1 MNLQK
6 YIASV
11 SFGKDSLA
19 MLLLL
24 IEKKYPLDE
33 VIFFDWGMEFQCIYD
48 LRDKIKPLLEE
59 KGIKFVE
66 VHSSSSF
73 EEIMYEKPV
82 KHKDGTTSNGYG
94 WCGGKCRWG
103 TRAKTLRIKKY
114 LNNAHPYG
122 YYEYIGIA
130 ADELDRINNKQNE
143 GKLMPLVEWGMTEKD
158 CLDYCH
164 QQGYFWNEGEIE
176 LYQILKRVS
185 CWCCANKNLKELR
198 AYYDFLPQYWSKLK
212 EMQNKTAI
220 PFYRNKETV
229 EEIEKRFYE
238 EEW

>member
-6 YIASV
+6 YVASV

-48 LRDKIKPLLEE
+48 IRDKVKPILEE

-66 VHSSSSF
+66 VHFPSTF

-103 TRAKTLRIKKY
+103 TKNKTLRIKKY
-114 LNNAHPYG
+114 LKNAHPYG

-164 QQGYFWNEGEIE
+164 KQGYFWNENGIE
-176 LYQILKRVS
+176 LYEVLKRVS

-198 AYYDFLPQYWSKLK
+198 AYYDLLPEYWQKLK
-212 EMQNKTAI
+212 EMQSRTSI

-229 EEIEKRFYE
+229 DEIEKRFYE